1 MADRIDEL
9 PENALAEVLNTT
21 ERLANE
27 LKNRQLVSG
36 GNIRFFTNDS
46 GNTYDWQGTLTAGGQ
61 FPGAGVRIFRVT
73 ATAVN
78 MENLFADLILEIYD
92 GAGNMYTFKE
102 YLLAINNGTQP
113 QFYQVLQEEPVDLAD
128 SNKKVWSVGLT
139 GLAGQAAKFK
149 VYVVASDEVTLNFVS
164 VL

>member
-9 PENALAEVLNTT
+9 PENALEQALKST
-21 ERLANE
+21 ELLANE

-36 GNIRFFTNDS
+36 GNIRFFTSDS
-46 GNTYDWQGTLTAGGQ
+46 GNTYDWQGNLAAGGQ
-61 FPGAGVRIFRVT
+61 FSGAGVKVFKVT

-78 MENLFADLILEIYD
+78 MENLFADLILEIYT
-92 GAGNMYTFKE
+92 GAGVMFTMKE
-102 YLLAINNGTQP
+102 YLQNIGTGAQP
-113 QFYQVLQEEPVDLAD
+113 QFYPVLYEEPVDLVD

-149 VYVVASDEVTLNFVS
+149 IYVVASDEVTLNFVQ

>member
-9 PENALAEVLNTT
+9 PENALAETLGNI

-36 GNIRFFTNDS
+36 GNIRFFTSDS
-46 GNTYDWQGTLTAGGQ
+46 GNTYDWQGNLTAGGQ
-61 FPGAGVRIFRVT
+61 FPGAGVRVFKVT

-92 GAGNMYTFKE
+92 GSGTMFTFKE
-102 YLLAINNGTQP
+102 YLQNITSGAQP
-113 QFYQVLQEEPVDLAD
+113 QFFPVLYEEPVDLVD

-139 GLAGQAAKFK
+139 GLAGQAAKIK
-149 VYVVASDEVTLNFVS
+149 IYVVASDEVTLNFVS